1 MKVSFNWLKS
11 YIKSDTDLNEL
22 VEIITNTGLEV
33 SSVEKYESVKG
44 GLKDLIIG
52 EVKSV
57 SKHPNADRL
66 SLTKVDVGNGIEKS
80 IVCGAP
86 NVAIGQKVVVA
97 LPNTTLYPFEGE
109 PFTIKTGKI
118 RGEVS
123 EGMIC
128 AEDEI
133 GLSNFHDG
141 IMVLK
146 KSAKTGMAL
155 NEYLNIEEDYTIEVD
170 LTPNRTD
177 AISHFGVARDYLAVK
192 NLQTGFKKEK
202 INIPDV
208 GNFVVDNTEL
218 NIKVEVADKVAC
230 PRYSGLSMTGIKVE
244 ESPEWLKNRLK
255 AVGLKPINNIV
266 DAANF
271 VMYET
276 GQPMH
281 VFDAEAIE
289 GNKVVVRKVER
300 GRKFFTLDKVERN
313 LSEEDLMICNASDPM
328 CIAGVF
334 GGLSSGVKES
344 TTKIFIE
351 SAFFSPSGI
360 RKTAK
365 RHGLSTDASY
375 RYERGGNPDATI
387 YALKRLSLII
397 KDLTGALVSSE
408 IIDEYPFQIEQREI
422 SLRWSYLNKVTGK
435 EILKEDVRN
444 ILSSLDIDVMIE
456 EKEFIK
462 LRIPAYRTEVSREID
477 VVEEILRIYGYNNI
491 DLPEQVHTSVSNRPE
506 IDKDRIYKL
515 TADYLSANGF
525 REILNNSL
533 TSAGNF
539 DNTDNLVRLMNPL
552 SNELSVLRKS
562 MLEGGLE
569 TIRYNAN
576 RRSENLSIYELGKVY
591 SKHGDKYI
599 EEVRLNLWLTGQ
611 KCEESWR
618 TESREVNIYD
628 AKEVSLGLLN
638 RLGFKEHNLS
648 LKESESNDFEYG
660 LSIHFAGKILG
671 HFGKINNTKLKKFD
685 VENDVFVVEFN
696 WENILRSTLS
706 NDTKYSTIPKFPSVR
721 RDLALLIDRDVK
733 YAEIEVI
740 ARQTEKS
747 ILREV
752 NLFDVYKGKGI
763 DPGKKSYAVSFV
775 FRDDEKTLTDKQVD
789 KVMEKMIDRLKNEL
803 KAELR

>member
-1 MKVSFNWLKS
+1 MKISFNWLKS
-11 YIKSDTDLNEL
+11 YIKSETDLNEL

-33 SSVEKYESVKG
+33 SSIEKYESVKG

-57 SKHPNADRL
+57 GKHPNADRL
-66 SLTKVDVGNGIEKS
+66 SLTKVDVGNGNEMS

-86 NVAIGQKVVVA
+86 NVATGQKVVVA
-97 LPNTTLYPFEGE
+97 LPNTTLYPFEAE

-118 RGEVS
+118 RGEIS

-146 KSAKTGMAL
+146 KSAKVGMAL
-155 NEYLNIEEDYTIEVD
+155 NEYFNVEEDYTIEVD

-208 GNFVVDNTEL
+208 GSFAVDNTNL
-218 NIKVEVADKVAC
+218 NIKVEVLDKAAC
-230 PRYSGLSMTGIKVE
+230 PRYSALTMTDVKVE
-244 ESPEWLKNRLK
+244 ESPEWLKNRLR
-255 AVGLKPINNIV
+255 AIGLKPINNIV

-289 GNKVVVRKVER
+289 GDKVIVKKVEK
-300 GRKFFTLDKVERN
+300 GRKFFTLDKIERT
-313 LSEEDLMICNASDPM
+313 LSEDDLMICNASDPM
-328 CIAGVF
+328 CMAGVF
-334 GGLSSGVKES
+334 GGLTSGVKES

-351 SAFFSPSGI
+351 SAYFSPSGI

-408 IIDEYPFQIEQREI
+408 IVDEYPFPIDQKEI
-422 SLRWSYLNKVTGK
+422 SLRWSYLNKVAGK
-435 EILKEDVRN
+435 EMLKEDVRT
-444 ILSSLDIDVMIE
+444 IFSSLDIDIMME
-456 EKEFIK
+456 EKESIK
-462 LRIPAYRTEVSREID
+462 LRIPGYRTEVSREID
-477 VVEEILRIYGYNNI
+477 IVEEILRIYGYNNI
-491 DLPEQVHTSVSNRPE
+491 DLPVQMHTSLSNRPE
-506 IDKDRIYKL
+506 IDKDRIYNL

-533 TSAGNF
+533 TSADNF
-539 DNTDNLVRLMNPL
+539 DNTENLVKLMNPL
-552 SNELSVLRKS
+552 SSELSVLRKS

-569 TIRYNAN
+569 TISYNAN
-576 RRSENLSIYELGKVY
+576 HKSENLSIYELGKVY
-591 SKHGDKYI
+591 SKYGEKYV
-599 EEVRLNLWLTGQ
+599 EEVRLNLWITGQ
-611 KCEESWR
+611 KWEESWR
-618 TESREVNIYD
+618 TESRDVNFYD
-628 AKEVSLGLLN
+628 AKEVTLSLLN
-638 RLGFKEHNLS
+638 RIGFKETELS
-648 LKESESNDFEYG
+648 LKESESNDFDYG
-660 LSIHFAGKILG
+660 LSIHFDGKSLGRIGKISSM
-671 HFGKINNTKLKKFD
+671 KLKKFD
-685 VENDVFVVEFN
+685 IENDVFAVEFN
-696 WENILRSTLS
+696 WENILKATLS
-706 NDTKYSTIPKFPSVR
+706 NSTKYSAIPKFPSVR
-721 RDLALLIDRDVK
+721 RDLALLIDVDVK
-733 YAEIEVI
+733 YADIEQI
-740 ARQTEKS
+740 AHQTEKS

-752 NLFDVYKGKGI
+752 NLFDVYRGKGI

-789 KVMEKMIDRLKNEL
+789 KVMEKMIERLKNDL

>member
-11 YIKSDTDLNEL
+11 YIKSNTDLNEL

-33 SSVEKYESVKG
+33 SSVEKFESVKG
-44 GLKDLIIG
+44 GLKDLIVG
-52 EVKSV
+52 EIKSV

-66 SLTKVDVGNGIEKS
+66 SLTKVDVGNGNERS

-86 NVAIGQKVVVA
+86 NVATGQKVVVA
-97 LPNTTLYPFEGE
+97 LPNTILYPFDGE
-109 PFTIKTGKI
+109 PFIIKTGKI

-155 NEYLNIEEDYTIEVD
+155 NEYLNIEEDFTIEVD

-208 GNFVVDNTEL
+208 GGFVVDNTEL
-218 NIKVEVADKVAC
+218 SINVEVQDKVAC
-230 PRYSGLSMTGIKVE
+230 PRYSALTMTGVRVE
-244 ESPEWLKNRLK
+244 ESPEWLKNRLR
-255 AVGLKPINNIV
+255 AVGLNPINNIV

-289 GNKVVVRKVER
+289 GKKVIVKKVEK
-300 GRKFFTLDKVERN
+300 GRKFFTLDKVERT
-313 LSEEDLMICNASDPM
+313 LDEEDLMICNATDPM

-334 GGLSSGVKES
+334 GGLTSGVKES
-344 TTKIFIE
+344 TTAIFIE
-351 SAFFSPSGI
+351 SAYFSPSGI

-387 YALKRLSLII
+387 YALKRLSMII
-397 KDLTGALVSSE
+397 KELTGALVSSE
-408 IIDEYPFQIEQREI
+408 IVDEYAFHIEQKEI
-422 SLRWSYLNKVTGK
+422 SFRWSYLSKVAGK
-435 EILKEDVRN
+435 EMIKEDVRN
-444 ILSSLDIDVMIE
+444 ILSSLDIDIMIE
-456 EKEFIK
+456 EKESIK
-462 LRIPAYRTEVSREID
+462 LRIPGYRTEVTREID

-491 DLPEQVHTSVSNRPE
+491 DLPEQMHTSMSYRPE

-515 TADYLSANGF
+515 TANYLSANGF

-539 DNTDNLVRLMNPL
+539 DNTDSVIKLKNPL
-552 SNELSVLRKS
+552 SNELSVLRTS

-591 SKHGDKYI
+591 AKYSEKYV

-611 KCEESWR
+611 KWEESWR
-618 TESREVNIYD
+618 TESRDVNFYD
-628 AKEVSLGLLN
+628 AKEAALGLLS
-638 RLGFKEHNLS
+638 RIGFKENALS
-648 LKESESNDFEYG
+648 LKESDSKDFDFG
-660 LSIHFAGKILG
+660 LNILVAGKNLG
-671 HFGKINNTKLKKFD
+671 RIGKVSNAKLKKFD
-685 VENDVFVVEFN
+685 IENDVFVVEFN
-696 WENILRSTLS
+696 WENVLKAMLS
-706 NDTKYSTIPKFPSVR
+706 NSTKYSAIPKFPSVR
-721 RDLALLIDRDVK
+721 RDLALLIDQNVK
-733 YAEIEVI
+733 YADIEQI

-763 DPGKKSYAVSFV
+763 EVGKKSYAVSFV

-789 KVMEKMIDRLKNEL
+789 KVMEKMIERLKSEL